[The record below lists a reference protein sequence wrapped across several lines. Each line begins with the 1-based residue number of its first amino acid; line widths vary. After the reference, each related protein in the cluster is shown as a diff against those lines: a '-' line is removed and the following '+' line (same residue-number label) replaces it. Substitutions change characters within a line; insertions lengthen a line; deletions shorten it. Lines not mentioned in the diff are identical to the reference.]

1 MQIYGSTHVHGP
13 QGIGAPHANR
23 ATQPAQRPAA
33 ANQADSVEISPEAQA
48 AQVAEQLSAK
58 IAELPDIRQD
68 RVNELRAKIAAGAY
82 ETDDRING
90 ALERLLDEI
99 G

>member
-1 MQIYGSTHVHGP
+1 MQIYGTSHLHGP

-23 ATQPAQRPAA
+23 ATQAPQRPAA
-33 ANQADSVEISPEAQA
+33 ANQADSVEFSAEAQA
-48 AQVAEQLSAK
+48 ASQLTAK
-58 IAELPDIRQD
+58 IAELPEMRMD
-68 RVNELRAKIAAGAY
+68 RVNELRAKIASGAY
-82 ETDDRING
+82 ETDERMGG

>member
-1 MQIYGSTHVHGP
+1 MQIYGSTQVHGP

-23 ATQPAQRPAA
+23 AAQPAPRPAA

-48 AQVAEQLSAK
+48 AQAAEQLSAK

-68 RVNELRAKIAAGAY
+68 RVNELRAKIASGAY
-82 ETDDRING
+82 ETDERIDG